1 MVRCRHVQ
9 CGPASSIPTPIAVGG
24 HAKPKESSRRAE
36 KEQKAEC
43 GADPTAGAALD
54 DDAAWGPA
62 GSAAV
67 ALSAAAEKAK
77 ESDRGDARAA
87 KGGDRMAA
95 AEARRAGAS
104 GKGSSSRRSV
114 TRDARLM
121 PPSVPPK
128 RPGGS
133 TRLAAVA
140 EAEEAEERERAERRV
155 SIAPCQGGLTDY
167 VLLVVHP
174 NGLLATEGTL
184 QCSHTRRS
192 HACVP

>member
-1 MVRCRHVQ
+1 MRS
-9 CGPASSIPTPIAVGG
+9 GPSSSVATPIAVDG

-36 KEQKAEC
+36 KEQKAER

-62 GSAAV
+62 GSAAI

-87 KGGDRMAA
+87 KGGDRVAA
-95 AEARRAGAS
+95 VEARRAGAS
-104 GKGSSSRRSV
+104 GKGGSSRRST
-114 TRDARLM
+114 TRDASLM

-128 RPGGS
+128 RPGSS

-140 EAEEAEERERAERRV
+140 EAEEAEAEERERAERRV
-155 SIAPCQGGLTDY
+155 SASLCQGARTCVSHLGWPQR
-167 VLLVVHP
+167 VL
-174 NGLLATEGTL
+174 
-184 QCSHTRRS
+184 RRR
-192 HACVP
+192 AQREFGK